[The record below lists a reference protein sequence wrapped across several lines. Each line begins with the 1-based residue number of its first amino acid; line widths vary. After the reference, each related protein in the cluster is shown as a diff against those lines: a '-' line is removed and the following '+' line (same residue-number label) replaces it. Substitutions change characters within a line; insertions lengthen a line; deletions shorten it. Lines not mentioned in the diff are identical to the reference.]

1 MLETPLLDII
11 HSVKDYK
18 RIPREQLEEL
28 AREIRLYLVDTVS
41 KTGGHLASNLGA
53 VELTMALHR
62 VFDSP
67 ADKLVFDVGHQ
78 CYVHKLL
85 TGRGEAL
92 RSLRQEGGASGFP
105 KREESPHDAFDTGHS
120 STSISA
126 ALGLLRAMRLK
137 GDTAHHAVALIGDGA
152 LTGGMAFEA
161 INDAGQ
167 SGLPLIVLLNDNGM
181 SIARNVGAM
190 TRHLSDIRASKRYN
204 DIKRGA
210 VHLVERIP
218 HIGRRVYSRISGFK
232 ARVKYFLLP
241 NVWFEELGFT
251 YLGPINGHDLSAL
264 IHVLENAKQLNGPVL
279 IHAVTQKGKG
289 YGFAESSPDKFHG
302 VSAFDPSTGYA
313 KCGSACTNSDVL
325 GMVLCDLAQDDPKI
339 AAITAAMTEGTGL
352 RDFSLQYPARFFDVG
367 IAEQHAVTMAAG
379 LAAGGM
385 RPVVAVY
392 STFLQRA
399 YDQVLHD
406 VALQGLP
413 VVFAVD
419 RAGLVGEDGET
430 HQGVYD
436 LAYLQSIPGLDI
448 YAPATMAE
456 LADTLKL
463 AIASGRPA
471 AVRYPRGALMDAL
484 PETPVERG
492 KWAVLRPIRPLTVV
506 AVGRMVQ
513 TALEAIE
520 CLEVGLVNARCIRPQ
535 DETVLDALRAKC
547 RCVITIED
555 GVKEGG
561 LGSRVCEAL
570 AGSGAQVIR
579 LGVGD
584 MPVPHAKVARQYAMC
599 GLDAASLRKILL
611 EKGAEAL

>member
-1 MLETPLLDII
+1 MQETRLLDSI
-11 HSVKDYK
+11 HTLEDYK

-28 AREIRLYLVDTVS
+28 AQEIRLYLVDTVS

-85 TGRGEAL
+85 TGRKEAL

-105 KREESPHDAFDTGHS
+105 KRAESAHDAFDTGHS

-126 ALGLLRAMRLK
+126 TLGLLRAMRLK
-137 GDTAHHAVALIGDGA
+137 GDTTHHAVALIGDGA

-210 VHLVERIP
+210 VHLVEHIP
-218 HIGRRVYSRISGFK
+218 RIGRRVYSRISRLK

-251 YLGPINGHDLSAL
+251 YLGPIDGHDLNAL
-264 IHVLENAKQLNGPVL
+264 IHVLENAKQLDGPVL

-313 KCGSACTNSDVL
+313 KCGSSCTNSDVL
-325 GMVLCDLAQDDPKI
+325 GMVLCDLAEDDPKI
-339 AAITAAMTEGTGL
+339 VAITAAMTEGTGL
-352 RDFSLQYPARFFDVG
+352 REFSLQYPARFFDVG

-399 YDQVLHD
+399 
-406 VALQGLP
+406 
-413 VVFAVD
+413 
-419 RAGLVGEDGET
+419 
-430 HQGVYD
+430 
-436 LAYLQSIPGLDI
+436 
-448 YAPATMAE
+448 
-456 LADTLKL
+456 
-463 AIASGRPA
+463 
-471 AVRYPRGALMDAL
+471 
-484 PETPVERG
+484 
-492 KWAVLRPIRPLTVV
+492 
-506 AVGRMVQ
+506 
-513 TALEAIE
+513 
-520 CLEVGLVNARCIRPQ
+520 
-535 DETVLDALRAKC
+535 
-547 RCVITIED
+547 
-555 GVKEGG
+555 
-561 LGSRVCEAL
+561 
-570 AGSGAQVIR
+570 
-579 LGVGD
+579 
-584 MPVPHAKVARQYAMC
+584 
-599 GLDAASLRKILL
+599 
-611 EKGAEAL
+611 

>member
-1 MLETPLLDII
+1 MQETRLLDSI
-11 HSVKDYK
+11 HTLEDYK

-28 AREIRLYLVDTVS
+28 AQEIRLYLVDTVS

-85 TGRGEAL
+85 TGRKEAL

-105 KREESPHDAFDTGHS
+105 KRAESAHDAFNTGHS

-126 ALGLLRAMRLK
+126 TLGLLRAMRLK
-137 GDTAHHAVALIGDGA
+137 GDTTHHAVALIGDGA

-210 VHLVERIP
+210 VHLVEHIP
-218 HIGRRVYSRISGFK
+218 RIGRRVYSRISRLK

-251 YLGPINGHDLSAL
+251 YLGPIDGHDLNAL
-264 IHVLENAKQLNGPVL
+264 IHVLENAKQLDGPVL

-313 KCGSACTNSDVL
+313 KCGSSCTNSDVL
-325 GMVLCDLAQDDPKI
+325 GMVLCDLAEDDPKI
-339 AAITAAMTEGTGL
+339 VAITAAMTEGTGL
-352 RDFSLQYPARFFDVG
+352 LEFSLQYPARFFDVG

-436 LAYLQSIPGLDI
+436 LAYLQSIPGVDI

-484 PETPVERG
+484 TEAPVERG

-513 TALEAIE
+513 TALEAAE
-520 CLEVGLVNARCIRPQ
+520 GLDVGLVNARCIRPL
-535 DETVLDALRAKC
+535 DETMLDALCAKC
-547 RCVITIED
+547 RCVVTIED

-570 AGSGAQVIR
+570 AGSGSEVIR

-584 MPVPHAKVARQYAMC
+584 MPVPHAKVARQYEMC

-611 EKGAEAL
+611 EKEGEAL